1 LNVQRLDRPGS
12 PSSLPLPRASLV
24 LQETLR
30 SELAS
35 IDADASSI
43 DILVGDAFDKPSI
56 DAIASSTK
64 VLLSTAGPFA
74 ISGAPVVDAC
84 VANSTH
90 YVDIT
95 GEVPF
100 ITASAHKHH
109 KQAAANNIRVIHCC
123 GYDSVPS
130 DLGAMAVVKKA
141 RALGKTIA
149 KVTTIVGDSRG
160 GVSGG
165 TIASGLNLTADKEI
179 SKSDM
184 GMYSYI
190 PEGQKKG
197 TATDV
202 WSPVFCQ
209 ATQGWLAPFVMAL
222 VNTRVVQRSNYL
234 LDWGKDKFTYA
245 EHMGA
250 KTRMKA
256 WMVSAAT
263 AMIGLVFSQP
273 WLHPLAKKMLPKQG
287 EGPSR
292 DTMMHGY
299 YNHTIVGECTDG
311 EIIMGTF
318 SDKKR
323 DPGYWGTSRLLLEA
337 ALCLAI
343 DIKALD
349 DSDEVLKGGVLTPAS
364 GLGSVYVERLRK
376 AGIECRA

>member
-1 LNVQRLDRPGS
+1 MIIARIRFEPTRSPQARPRLAKLTPPR
-12 PSSLPLPRASLV
+12 RASLV

-43 DILVGDAFDKPSI
+43 DILVGDAFDKPSL

-109 KQAAANNIRVIHCC
+109 KQAAANNVRVIHCC

-202 WSPVFCQ
+202 WSPVFCK
-209 ATQGWLAPFVMAL
+209 ATQSWLAPFVMAV

-245 EHMGA
+245 EHMDA

-292 DTMMHGY
+292 DTMMNGY
-299 YNHTIVGECTDG
+299 YNHTVVGAYSYTRVPA
-311 EIIMGTF
+311 T
-318 SDKKR
+318 
-323 DPGYWGTSRLLLEA
+323 L
-337 ALCLAI
+337 AL
-343 DIKALD
+343 ALTLTRATCFA
-349 DSDEVLKGGVLTPAS
+349 SFARGVH
-364 GLGSVYVERLRK
+364 RR
-376 AGIECRA
+376 